1 VTPRYTLERH
11 TGHQWI
17 ERPGGMNRLPSR
29 YSYYDESEK
38 VVEELNRLVDRINR
52 LEQSGDALEKWLDR
66 NTPITVRN
74 DWKAA
79 REANP

>member
-1 VTPRYTLERH
+1 MSNTPRTDEAYFKAGATMYDLAGEMKRMER
-11 TGHQWI
+11 
-17 ERPGGMNRLPSR
+17 
-29 YSYYDESEK
+29 
-38 VVEELNRLVDRINR
+38 ELNAANDRIWR

-79 REANP
+79 REEKP